1 VPPVG
6 GRKHDFTD
14 ATSDECAFYSGAL
27 IGREICTCGIVGRS
41 IHAETTCGT
50 TQKIQSSLANIKDKS
65 LLQRMTKK
73 PKDDRNALTCYIRM
87 LEAEIGQLE
96 NGRIPVP
103 AIKRTSLANSK
114 AALASDVSKLRLT
127 KPKTGSTASRPGECA
142 LVLPPLYP

>member
-1 VPPVG
+1 
-6 GRKHDFTD
+6 
-14 ATSDECAFYSGAL
+14 
-27 IGREICTCGIVGRS
+27 
-41 IHAETTCGT
+41 
-50 TQKIQSSLANIKDKS
+50 
-65 LLQRMTKK
+65 MTKK